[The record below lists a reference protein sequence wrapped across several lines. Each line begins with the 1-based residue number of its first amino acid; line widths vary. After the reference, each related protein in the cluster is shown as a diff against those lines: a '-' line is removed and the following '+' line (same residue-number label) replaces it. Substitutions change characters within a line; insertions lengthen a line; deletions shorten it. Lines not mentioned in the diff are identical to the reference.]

1 MLPLRAKRTVQNM
14 GIPFFQQQ
22 SAAYNTHQKCK
33 LHVFTPDGRRYL
45 VDVGGKSYA
54 EYAEEV
60 QEYLVP
66 FEMEALLAQR
76 DSLRAALTRRY
87 LIQHFG
93 LAGDAHFAGMDLDD
107 LAAELE
113 LRGITPGA
121 IKSALRSTVTRVAG
135 ELKESWPIRESGR
148 NLQYTSYAIV
158 FAATEA
164 NTPTKRQKI
173 WDTVAAW
180 ARASAL
186 PGKEG
191 ARLAT
196 VQDWDELNEGHAI
209 RVDLHHYPRP
219 NLDSCRAIALLD
231 AAERN
236 KDMDVLR
243 KTLARLSVEL
253 GDIAVKPF
261 AAAHHSS
268 AHGTPQHAAAPVAE
282 PAPAIPSPPPSET
295 PRPEPTLA
303 DTLDAVRS
311 ERERLDQQLRLLS
324 DALTDH
330 EERQRQAQRIES
342 LEQEKAGLGVL
353 LRDIATPL
361 DNLAWPGKPSDW
373 PRFPP
378 VEKARHILAA
388 FKHALAALDQSEKSL
403 RIAKSEL
410 HTLTGRAQGAETQ
423 RDQLATELG
432 VALKSRDQW
441 RERAESFESNLRGE
455 LQKQHEAALLAQE
468 IDFARQIQ
476 GMQQERMRD
485 NQQLRDEHLREM
497 EALQDSH
504 LKQIQ
509 KLRRLV
515 PAQNILH
522 VEEESGDFP
531 PPAIAPA
538 HPPAA
543 AELGRYQAESQE
555 IFDNRIGEYLRIAKD
570 QGLAQADQWLLA
582 EAKKL
587 AEARAHQGELSI

>member
-1 MLPLRAKRTVQNM
+1 M

-22 SAAYNTHQKCK
+22 SAAYNTPQKRN

-45 VDVGGKSYA
+45 VDAGGKSYA

-87 LIQHFG
+87 LVQHFG

-135 ELKESWPIRESGR
+135 ELKESWPNRESGR
-148 NLQYTSYAIV
+148 NLQYTSYDIV
-158 FAATEA
+158 FAAIEA

-173 WDTVAAW
+173 WDAVAAW
-180 ARASAL
+180 ARASSL

-196 VQDWDELNEGHAI
+196 VQDWDEINEGHAI

-243 KTLARLSVEL
+243 KALARIGVEL

-261 AAAHHSS
+261 AATPAPHSS
-268 AHGTPQHAAAPVAE
+268 APAAPPQAAAAVAE
-282 PAPAIPSPPPSET
+282 PVPTPALPAPPPPE
-295 PRPEPTLA
+295 PARPEPTLA
-303 DTLDAVRS
+303 DTLDAVRV

-373 PRFPP
+373 ARFPP

-388 FKHALAALDQSEKSL
+388 NCTRSPG
-403 RIAKSEL
+403 
-410 HTLTGRAQGAETQ
+410 GRKA
-423 RDQLATELG
+423 RKPSAT
-432 VALKSRDQW
+432 SW
-441 RERAESFESNLRGE
+441 R
-455 LQKQHEAALLAQE
+455 
-468 IDFARQIQ
+468 
-476 GMQQERMRD
+476 
-485 NQQLRDEHLREM
+485 
-497 EALQDSH
+497 
-504 LKQIQ
+504 
-509 KLRRLV
+509 
-515 PAQNILH
+515 
-522 VEEESGDFP
+522 
-531 PPAIAPA
+531 
-538 HPPAA
+538 
-543 AELGRYQAESQE
+543 
-555 IFDNRIGEYLRIAKD
+555 
-570 QGLAQADQWLLA
+570 
-582 EAKKL
+582 
-587 AEARAHQGELSI
+587 